1 MGCIAALFP
10 FYFLAKNLF
19 LYLIEIFIYIYLYL
33 SNKQKKYNNSINR
46 QNNTI
51 FVTTILTPSILIKL
65 VKTV

>member
-10 FYFLAKNLF
+10 FYFLDDNSF
-19 LYLIEIFIYIYLYL
+19 PYLIEIFIE
-33 SNKQKKYNNSINR
+33 QTKKYNNSINR